1 MRMSHDAKEQALAG
15 MRLLGTKKAGALAAN
30 IPIEKLNEEIKK
42 SAVFKKRANEALT
55 SGKFNLADNAL
66 DVIREYA
73 YGDMIR
79 ECPICKGSGKTK
91 KSVDG
96 ELGECKF
103 CDGKGSVEV
112 KTDRNKLTAAIA
124 LANAFIPGFRGATT
138 VQGRI
143 DHDVR
148 VITAVPRPNYQ
159 IIEPEKKLLDKPS
172 DNMLK
177 LGKRTK
183 KIEIRDEQGN
193 YIGTKVETVEDVIE
207 GEVIKES
214 E

>member
-1 MRMSHDAKEQALAG
+1 MSRLLHDQKEQCLAG

-55 SGKFNLADNAL
+55 SGKSNLADNAL
-66 DVIREYA
+66 EVISTYA
-73 YGDMIR
+73 LN
-79 ECPICKGSGKTK
+79 PPP
-91 KSVDG
+91 
-96 ELGECKF
+96 
-103 CDGKGSVEV
+103 
-112 KTDRNKLTAAIA
+112 KTDRNQLTAAIA

-138 VQGRI
+138 VQGKI

-148 VITAVPRPNYQ
+148 VITAVPRPNY
-159 IIEPEKKLLDKPS
+159 EVLDNPPKK
-172 DNMLK
+172 MLQS
-177 LGKRTK
+177 GKRTK
-183 KIEIRDEQGN
+183 KVITDEQGN
-193 YIGTKVETVEDVIE
+193 YIGTQTVEGVIE

>member
-1 MRMSHDAKEQALAG
+1 MRLNHDQKEQALVG

-42 SAVFKKRANEALT
+42 SAVFKKRVNEALA
-55 SGKFNLADNAL
+55 N
-66 DVIREYA
+66 
-73 YGDMIR
+73 
-79 ECPICKGSGKTK
+79 GKT
-91 KSVDG
+91 D
-96 ELGECKF
+96 LGDKALSEIQDIAFNNNDPKAL
-103 CDGKGSVEV
+103 KH
-112 KTDRNKLTAAIA
+112 KLLALLAIA
-124 LANAFIPGFRGATT
+124 NWSVPGFKGATT
-138 VQGRI
+138 VQGKI

-172 DNMLK
+172 KSVLK
-177 LGKRTK
+177 SGKRK
-183 KIEIRDEQGN
+183 VKIVDQEGN
-193 YIGTKVETVEDVIE
+193 YIGTQTVEEAIE